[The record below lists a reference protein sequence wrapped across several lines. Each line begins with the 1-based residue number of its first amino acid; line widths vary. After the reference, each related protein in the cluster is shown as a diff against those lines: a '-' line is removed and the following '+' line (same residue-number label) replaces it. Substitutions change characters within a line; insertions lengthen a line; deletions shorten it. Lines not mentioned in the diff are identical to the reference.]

1 MVAAPNVASRENSR
15 IISEAGATVARGDGR
30 EQARARAEEPGEKMV
45 VMKVGEERRW
55 WQHPTLRVGATAAR
69 GAGRQ

>member
-1 MVAAPNVASRENSR
+1 M
-15 IISEAGATVARGDGR
+15 ARGDGR
-30 EQARARAEEPGEKMV
+30 EQARAQAEEPGEEMV
-45 VMKVGEERRW
+45 VVKVGEERRW